1 MLAPVSGERKPT
13 KKNNKT
19 VTRSET
25 VASPE
30 KPAFPPGE
38 PKPRRA
44 ASRGSG
50 HRRRGSGA
58 QVPGVRASERG
69 RTAALPVEQRAVDVQ
84 VLHGHLNAPVGVA
97 GGRHGAGRSA
107 AQVSQVGELVVRDGG
122 QGAADGLRAHGGG
135 PRRPSGRRPLPEVPA
150 AAAAPPGAGPHTRSR
165 GRSSPRRPAPRSL
178 SRARANSLWRQ
189 VNAKATRRSGD
200 GLPLTDPALQGVA
213 VAATRRSELR
223 LLIRSSDVSGRTP
236 SQGLS
241 RASARGRRRREL
253 RSRVP
258 GWRSAGDGLRVGKE
272 PGALSASSHR
282 ALYQPGFGRVSCE
295 EISPQ
300 PPHTWSSGP
309 PAWKTLLWSRLLA
322 T

>member
-1 MLAPVSGERKPT
+1 M
-13 KKNNKT
+13 
-19 VTRSET
+19 
-25 VASPE
+25 ASPE

-97 GGRHGAGRSA
+97 GGRHGAGRAA

-189 VNAKATRRSGD
+189 VKAEETGRSGD
-200 GLPLTDPALQGVA
+200 GLPLADPALQG
-213 VAATRRSELR
+213 AAAGRSELR
-223 LLIRSSDVSGRTP
+223 LHRRSSDVSGRTP
-236 SQGLS
+236 SRGLS
-241 RASARGRRRREL
+241 RASARGRRRREF
-253 RSRVP
+253 RPRVS
-258 GWRSAGDGLRVGKE
+258 GRRGAGDGLRVGKE
-272 PGALSASSHR
+272 PGALSASSLR
-282 ALYQPGFGRVSCE
+282 ALDQPGFGRVSYE

-300 PPHTWSSGP
+300 PPHTWSAGP